1 MSWRWS
7 APPQRLAVMRVLAFA
22 YGGIYV
28 AARAPTIVDIGDL
41 PTSRFD
47 PVGAAAWLNG
57 PVSPGWLTVAVVVT
71 VLTSIAAA
79 TGWRYRATAPI
90 AALGILFVLSH
101 RLSWGQVLHTENLLV
116 MHTLILAV
124 TPAGDAWSLDARRR
138 RTSDHI
144 GDEAPTVYGWALQLM
159 AAVTAL
165 SYVVAAWAKL
175 RNGGLDWISGDVL
188 RNHIARDNLRKHLLG
203 DASSPISPY
212 LVGHAWLFAPMAIV
226 AMVVELAA
234 PIAIVAST
242 SLRHLWVGA
251 AWAFHLGVLALMAI
265 GFPYQLAFVAF
276 VPLVDGERI
285 AQRISRIFRPT
296 L

>member
-1 MSWRWS
+1 MTWRWT
-7 APPQRLAVMRVLAFA
+7 APPERLAVMRVLAFA

-47 PVGAAAWLNG
+47 PVGGAAWLNG
-57 PVSPGWLTVAVVVT
+57 PVSPGWLTLAVLVT
-71 VLTSIAAA
+71 VLASMAGAA
-79 TGWRYRATAPI
+79 GWRYRATAPA

-124 TPAGDAWSLDARRR
+124 TPAADAWSLDARRR
-138 RTSDHI
+138 RTSARID
-144 GDEAPTVYGWALQLM
+144 DEAPTVYGWALQLM

-212 LVGHAWLFAPMAIV
+212 LVGHAWLFAPMALV
-226 AMVVELAA
+226 SMVVELAA

-242 SLRHLWVGA
+242 RLRHLWVGA

-265 GFPYQLAFVAF
+265 GFPYQLGFVAF
-276 VPLVDGERI
+276 VPFVDAERI
-285 AQRISRIFRPT
+285 VGRVGRTIRPER
-296 L
+296 